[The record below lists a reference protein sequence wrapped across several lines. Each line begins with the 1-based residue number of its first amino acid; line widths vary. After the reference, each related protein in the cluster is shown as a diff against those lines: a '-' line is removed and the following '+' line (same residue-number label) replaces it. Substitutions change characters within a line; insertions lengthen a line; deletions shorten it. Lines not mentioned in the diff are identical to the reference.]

1 MLSSVFESVLEISK
15 HAGFYALTVQAID
28 KETAD
33 FYKHLEFEE
42 YEDGDQP
49 KLLYPL
55 RKLKGLLEI
64 G

>member
-1 MLSSVFESVLEISK
+1 MLYSVFESVLEISK
-15 HAGFYALTVQAID
+15 HAGFYALTVRAID